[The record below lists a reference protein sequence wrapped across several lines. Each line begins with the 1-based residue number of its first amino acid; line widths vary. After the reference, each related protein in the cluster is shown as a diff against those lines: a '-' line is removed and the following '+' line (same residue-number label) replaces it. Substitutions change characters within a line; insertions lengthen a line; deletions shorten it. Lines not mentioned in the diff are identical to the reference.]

1 MRVEMTAEQNLHA
14 AGVTLPVDVG
24 AAANYEPYVR
34 HGDTVY
40 ISGQIP
46 RVGNT
51 VSAVGKVGQELEL
64 HDAQEAARVCALRV
78 LAVLR
83 RAAGGSL
90 DKVAR
95 ALELTVYVNSSATF
109 TDQSLVADA
118 ASELFIQV
126 FGPIGRHARAAVG
139 VAPLPKNA
147 AIEIKGIFALLPE
160 RD

>member
-1 MRVEMTAEQNLHA
+1 MGVEMTAEQNLGA
-14 AGVTLPVDVG
+14 AGITLPADVG
-24 AAANYEPYVR
+24 PAANYEPYVR

-46 RVGNT
+46 RVADAVT
-51 VSAVGKVGQELEL
+51 AVGKVGHEVDV
-64 HDAQEAARVCALRV
+64 HDAQAAARVCALRV
-78 LAVLR
+78 LALLR

-95 ALELTVYVNSSATF
+95 ALELTVYVNSAATF

-118 ASELFIQV
+118 ASELLIQV
-126 FGPIGRHARAAVG
+126 LGPIGRHARAAVG
-139 VAPLPKNA
+139 VAQLPKNA

-160 RD
+160 KD

>member
-1 MRVEMTAEQNLHA
+1 MGVEMTAEQNLGA
-14 AGVTLPVDVG
+14 AGITLPADVG
-24 AAANYEPYVR
+24 PAASYEPYVR

-46 RVGNT
+46 RVANT
-51 VSAVGKVGQELEL
+51 VTAVGKVGQEVDV

-78 LAVLR
+78 LALLR

-95 ALELTVYVNSSATF
+95 ALELTVYVNSAATF

-118 ASELFIQV
+118 ASDLLIQV
-126 FGPIGRHARAAVG
+126 FGPMGRHARAAVG
-139 VAPLPKNA
+139 VAQLPKNA

-160 RD
+160 KD